1 MEKLR
6 CIQRFKTH
14 IQRLEDILSFLY
26 HRQVFWGLDTQLL
39 SQPDLE
45 GQATSGAPISRD
57 LGLQVC
63 FISLA
68 PTGHPTFSSSILNGP
83 Q

>member
-14 IQRLEDILSFLY
+14 TQRLEVILSFLY
-26 HRQVFWGLDTQLL
+26 LLQVFWGLDTQLL
-39 SQPDLE
+39 SQSGLE
-45 GQATSGAPISRD
+45 GAPVSRG

-63 FISLA
+63 SISLA